1 MRVILF
7 LLVWLALCPLAFA
20 QNTSGVFGPT
30 VSQDDHAVEY
40 RAAVSLEDGTS
51 WGQRFHYEK
60 AFNDRLRPRIII
72 ATEESGTS
80 EFDLDFIR
88 AELVWQITPDEHDYQ
103 AGMRFEGRIR
113 DEGAEEVRANFIN
126 QWSLG
131 NGWRARAIWLNTLQV
146 ADTTND
152 ELQFSA
158 RLGLSR
164 KMEQGFRIGA
174 HGFFDLGD
182 TSDFR
187 VLNGVDSEVGP
198 FISFDLTDQV
208 EVYVGTLHGLTK
220 GSTDNQL
227 RFFIER
233 AF

>member
-1 MRVILF
+1 MSSF
-7 LLVWLALCPLAFA
+7 ALA

-30 VSQDDHAVEY
+30 VGEDDHAIEY
-40 RAAVSLEDGTS
+40 RAAVILEDGNS
-51 WGQRFHYEK
+51 WGQRIHYEK
-60 AFNDRLRPRIII
+60 AINDRLRPRIII
-72 ATEESGTS
+72 ATEESGSS

-88 AELVWQITPDEHDYQ
+88 AELVWQITPDEQDYQ

-131 NGWRARAIWLNTLQV
+131 DGWRARAIWLNTLQV
-146 ADTTND
+146 ADTTKD

-208 EVYVGTLHGLTK
+208 EVYIGSLHGLTK